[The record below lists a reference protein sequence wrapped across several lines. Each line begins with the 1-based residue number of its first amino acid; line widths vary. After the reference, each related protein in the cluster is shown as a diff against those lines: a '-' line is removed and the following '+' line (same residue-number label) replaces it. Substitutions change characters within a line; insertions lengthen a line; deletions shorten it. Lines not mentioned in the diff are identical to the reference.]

1 MSSSECELHL
11 PHSKMFQPFLSFAV
25 LYRFLLPD
33 RRAMRNT
40 SSLWTALCLVLLS
53 CQTKVDLDTVIM
65 EGEDTAICWMTGLAD
80 ETPVTSL
87 SIPGAHDAASSTIT
101 AFKRWTRTQE
111 LNVAEL
117 WNCGVRA
124 FDLRP
129 AWVDGEMGLY
139 HDKYSAHVS
148 FPAVMRSLVLALE
161 RHPGEGAIVLI
172 RHEEEA
178 DGNSPEWAAEM
189 GQCLQELRPHLASW
203 HPGMTLADLRGKI
216 LVLSRNRYDGGP
228 MGAYIEGWTSG
239 TDAGAQRGATLVDAS
254 GSRSPV
260 WVQDYYK
267 PAGADD
273 KWTEIRA
280 LLDAASTAADPSP
293 LVVNHVS
300 GYIGKLPDYRA
311 NAQNVNGKAAEY
323 IRSMNGPVGI
333 VMMDFAGVSMSAG
346 KKVSGKELVEALIGN
361 Q

>member
-1 MSSSECELHL
+1 
-11 PHSKMFQPFLSFAV
+11 
-25 LYRFLLPD
+25 
-33 RRAMRNT
+33 MRKT
-40 SSLWTALCLVLLS
+40 SSLWAALCLVLLS

-65 EGEDTAICWMTGLAD
+65 EGEDTAVCWMTGLAD
-80 ETPVTSL
+80 DTPV
-87 SIPGAHDAASSTIT
+87 
-101 AFKRWTRTQE
+101 
-111 LNVAEL
+111 
-117 WNCGVRA
+117 
-124 FDLRP
+124 
-129 AWVDGEMGLY
+129 
-139 HDKYSAHVS
+139 
-148 FPAVMRSLVLALE
+148 
-161 RHPGEGAIVLI
+161 
-172 RHEEEA
+172 
-178 DGNSPEWAAEM
+178 
-189 GQCLQELRPHLASW
+189 ASW

-273 KWTEIRA
+273 KWTEIRD

>member
-1 MSSSECELHL
+1 M
-11 PHSKMFQPFLSFAV
+11 
-25 LYRFLLPD
+25 
-33 RRAMRNT
+33 
-40 SSLWTALCLVLLS
+40 
-53 CQTKVDLDTVIM
+53 
-65 EGEDTAICWMTGLAD
+65 CWMTGLAD
-80 ETPVTSL
+80 DTPVTCL

-189 GQCLQELRPHLASW
+189 GKCLQELRPHLASW

-273 KWTEIRA
+273 KWTEIRD

-293 LVVNHVS
+293 QSPGGQPRLRIHRKASRLPRQRTERQRESGGVYKVDERSCRHRDDGLRGGVHVGWKES
-300 GYIGKLPDYRA
+300 IG
-311 NAQNVNGKAAEY
+311 E
-323 IRSMNGPVGI
+323 GI
-333 VMMDFAGVSMSAG
+333 G
-346 KKVSGKELVEALIGN
+346 
-361 Q
+361 